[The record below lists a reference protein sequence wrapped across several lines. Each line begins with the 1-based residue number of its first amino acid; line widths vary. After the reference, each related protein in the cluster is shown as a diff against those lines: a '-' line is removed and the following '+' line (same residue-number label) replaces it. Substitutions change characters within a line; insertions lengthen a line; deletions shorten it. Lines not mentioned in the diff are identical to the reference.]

1 MKNWVLICLGAIVYF
16 AASFTSTYAQ
26 ITPMSAP
33 PHEKREPYTQ
43 TTIYQWSV
51 PLEGK
56 DKESRAFLW
65 VPPNCKQVRGLIF
78 ANQVIL
84 EDLFCANKQIREA
97 CTKESLGIVL
107 VFRGPFTQF
116 NYKEGGNT
124 FAQIQ
129 KVLDDL
135 AAVSGYTEVAAA
147 PLLTIGHSGGA
158 NGAYSIAYCK
168 PQRVFGIL
176 TLHAAAMVNPP
187 DYDPKARIEGIP
199 VMAVS
204 GEYESWAN
212 PLEPLDKH
220 WRWLRGDLL
229 DLRAKYNHS
238 LVCEVVQPG
247 AGHFNFDDKLAKLC
261 AMFVQK
267 AAHYRIPA
275 ENSSPNNPVA
285 LNTLDE
291 TKGWLT
297 DIHIMDNNR
306 FRPIAYK
313 DFKGDN
319 TLAFWHIDEEMA
331 KAMDA
336 FPALYGGKKEQRV
349 CFMQNDKPV
358 PASWIN
364 ELAFQPSADGITFG
378 VKAGYLTQTPEG
390 VAGSG
395 IPLSHSNKG
404 KIKFSLIGGW
414 GGGGEQ
420 VSVDSFRIHF
430 DHFGT
435 SRFCSNIQVMAYKDG
450 DETYKYA
457 EQPAQI
463 KFPEKNT
470 QGEPQTINF
479 PEITAISS
487 LTKEIKLNATSS
499 AGLPVYYY
507 VKDGPASVK
516 GNVITLDSLPVKAN
530 YPIKIAVVAWQWGRG
545 IAPLM
550 QTANPVERVILITK

>member
-1 MKNWVLICLGAIVYF
+1 MKRTIHFIILIVCFLQASTHTH
-16 AASFTSTYAQ
+16 AA
-26 ITPMSAP
+26 
-33 PHEKREPYTQ
+33 
-43 TTIYQWSV
+43 IYQWSV

-65 VPPNCKQVRGLIF
+65 VPPACKQVRGLIF

-97 CTKESLGIVL
+97 CTKEGLGIVL

-116 NYKEGGNT
+116 NYKEGASS

-135 AAVSGYTEVAAA
+135 AAVSGYAEIATA

-187 DYDPKARIEGIP
+187 EYDQKARIEGIP
-199 VMAVS
+199 IMAVT
-204 GEYESWAN
+204 GEYESWTS
-212 PLEPLDKH
+212 PLVPLDKH

-229 DLRAKYNHS
+229 DLRGKYEHS

-247 AGHFNFDDKLAKLC
+247 AGHFNFDDKLAALC
-261 AMFVQK
+261 AIFVQK
-267 AAHYRIPA
+267 TAHYRIPA
-275 ENSSPNNPVA
+275 GTTENGKQVA

-306 FRPIAYK
+306 FHPVAFK

-319 TLAFWHIDEEMA
+319 TLTFWHLDEEMA
-331 KAMDA
+331 KAVDA
-336 FPALYGGKKEQRV
+336 FPQLYGGKKEQRV

-364 ELAFQPSADGITFG
+364 ELAFQPSADGITFC

-390 VAGSG
+390 VAGAG
-395 IPLSHSNKG
+395 IPITHSTKG
-404 KIKFSLIGGW
+404 NIHFSLIGGW

-420 VSVDSFRIHF
+420 VGADSFRIRF

-435 SRFCSNIQVMAYKDG
+435 SRFCSNIQVMAYKEG

-470 QGEPQTINF
+470 QGEAQAIDF
-479 PEITAISS
+479 PEIPAINDKTQS
-487 LTKEIKLNATSS
+487 IKLGAVSS

-507 VKDGPASVK
+507 VKDGPAIVI
-516 GNVITLDSLPVKAN
+516 GNILVLNNMPIKAI
-530 YPIKIAVVAWQWGRG
+530 YPIKITVVAWQWGRG
-545 IAPLM
+545 IPPLV
-550 QTANPVERVILITK
+550 QAAVPLERVVVINK